1 MKHAVAP
8 SFVQVDPDVLK
19 TLLAEV
25 KETVANYIQL
35 PTERQKEFGMVDMW
49 NIRRNAK
56 SASAR
61 VRRY

>member
-1 MKHAVAP
+1 MQHDVMP
-8 SFVQVDPDVLK
+8 SIVQVDPDVLK

-35 PTERQKEFGMVDMW
+35 PSEKQKDFSVVDMW
-49 NIRRNAK
+49 KIRRNVK

-61 VRRY
+61 VRR

>member
-1 MKHAVAP
+1 MKNDVMP
-8 SFVQVDPDVLK
+8 SIVRMDPEVLQ

-35 PTERQKEFGMVDMW
+35 PAGKKEFASVDMW
-49 NIRRNAK
+49 KIRRNVK

-61 VRRY
+61 VRR